1 MDGNMEKLIEQAVK
15 KYVQNFFQNEGDG
28 KTNLYEGQSV
38 IHIDNGN
45 LPIVLLYL
53 FMNSQKNSPPSPSN
67 APPSDLSG
75 ILKSLEQFS
84 LEQKQQFEGL
94 LSEIRQKEKDGS

>member
-1 MDGNMEKLIEQAVK
+1 MDENMEKLIEQAVK

-53 FMNSQKNSPPSPSN
+53 FLNSQKTSAPSPSYGT
-67 APPSDLSG
+67 PSHLSG
-75 ILKSLEQFS
+75 IANSLDQFS
-84 LEQKQQFEGL
+84 LEQKQQFEDL
-94 LSEIRQKEKDGS
+94 LSELRQKEKDGS